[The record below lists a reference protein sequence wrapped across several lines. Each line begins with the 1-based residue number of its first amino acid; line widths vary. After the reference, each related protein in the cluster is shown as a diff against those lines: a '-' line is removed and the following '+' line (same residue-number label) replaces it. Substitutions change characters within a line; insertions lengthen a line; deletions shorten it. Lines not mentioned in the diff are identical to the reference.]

1 MPYNSVWFY
10 MAFFIGR
17 SALLPVPKYTRKECK
32 GMATVDTLEIQIQTS
47 AESTNAALDRLAQRL
62 SVVEKSLKNVGN
74 TSNSSFNNMKK
85 MESLFSAFS
94 STTNKSNTSI
104 SSLANSL
111 GKMYLRVQMLKK
123 GFGTL
128 SDSLNNSIGYFEN
141 LNYFAK
147 AFEQVAQKADYSS
160 FEEMGYA
167 SAEEYAASFMK
178 RANQLTAKMT
188 GFSINTDGML
198 EDTGGVSLGLN
209 PSDLITQQATFSQM
223 ASSMGTTSEQALKLS
238 NVLTM
243 LGADLASVKNMD
255 FDKVWTDMQ
264 SGLAGMS
271 RTMDKYGANIRL
283 VNLQLLLNKLGI
295 EQTVSALNQNE
306 KALLRTIAILD
317 ATRYSWGD
325 LSETLNQPANQI
337 RVLTANFENLG
348 RMIGNLFVPMI
359 SKALPYINGLVIALQ
374 RLVTWAGN
382 FVGIDLS
389 GITSSVGN
397 VDISGILGTDE
408 AEDGVNSVTNAVKK
422 LKNTTLGI
430 DELNINSSQED
441 SGGAT
446 GSVGIGGIDSGKLN
460 DAFNS
465 VADEYTQAWNNAFA
479 QMENRSQ
486 QIADKIAGLFRPFTD
501 IILEDLN
508 NIQWET
514 ISKNLTDFSTAIAPY
529 AENFGQG
536 LLNFFEDMGDVSVD
550 AINGLFGD
558 SGAITN
564 ITEWLNENDPE
575 KAEKWGYA
583 LGVLGT
589 GLIGFSVVVPTLT
602 KLTKGIL
609 AFANGIKSVVGFA
622 GSAVT
627 KIGLFA
633 EAMAS
638 GLTVSESLA
647 AVFGGSASTIAAVGT
662 AIAGIGSIA
671 VGAFAAIGSFVS
683 MLTDKF
689 SWLKEIIMVAGIALA
704 AVGAI
709 ILGAPALVTG
719 VIAGIVA
726 ALGTLVVVVK
736 DNWSSITEFFTGIWE
751 KITAIWETASGW
763 FNNNVIVPLTTFFEG
778 FKERICQVFEGLW
791 IIVQAVWQVVS
802 TWFNDNVI
810 APLVEFFTPI
820 VEKISGFFSET
831 WENIKEVWT
840 TVYSWFSET
849 IIAPVSE
856 AFETACE
863 KISGFFTSLWEG
875 IKVGVATAMNAV
887 IGVIE
892 SAINWIVDGINGIL
906 EGFNDVVEWGADVI
920 GTEWSGVELVPKVT
934 LGKID
939 IPAYEIGGYPKSAS
953 LFWAN
958 ENGVPELVGNIG
970 NQTAVASGT
979 EITGI
984 STAIYDTAQEEI
996 ALLREQNNLLM
1007 ELLRKDMS
1015 VNIGDREIAR
1025 ANARGQRSLGYALI
1039 T

>member
-1 MPYNSVWFY
+1 
-10 MAFFIGR
+10 
-17 SALLPVPKYTRKECK
+17 
-32 GMATVDTLEIQIQTS
+32 MATVDTLEIQIQTS

-359 SKALPYINGLVIALQ
+359 SKALPYINGFVIALQ

-389 GITSSVGN
+389 GITSNIGN
-397 VDISGILGTDE
+397 VDISGLLGTDE
-408 AEDGVNSVTNAVKK
+408 AEDRVNSVTNAVKK

-446 GSVGIGGIDSGKLN
+446 DGVGLGGIDSGKLN

-465 VADEYTQAWNNAFA
+465 IADEYTKAWNNAFE

-501 IILEDLN
+501 IILDDLN
-508 NIQWET
+508 NIQWEN
-514 ISKNLTDFSTAIAPY
+514 ISENLTDFSMAIAPY
-529 AENFGQG
+529 VENFGQG
-536 LLNFFEDMGDVSVD
+536 LLNFFEDVGDISVD

-558 SGAITN
+558 NGAITN
-564 ITEWLNENDPE
+564 ISEWLNENDPK

-602 KLTKGIL
+602 KLAKVIAT
-609 AFANGIKSVVGFA
+609 FTNGIKLVAGFA
-622 GSAVT
+622 SSAAT

-638 GLTVSESLA
+638 GLTISESLA

-689 SWLKEIIMVAGIALA
+689 SWLKEIIMVAGVALT

-778 FKERICQVFEGLW
+778 FKERISQVFEGLW

-958 ENGVPELVGNIG
+958 ENGIPELVGNIG

-984 STAIYDTAQEEI
+984 STAIYDTAQEEM

-1025 ANARGQRSLGYALI
+1025 ANARGQKSLGYALI